1 MGNSRNR
8 KDNENT
14 PEQPTDKGVKAKRLG
29 NIVLRDAFTALF
41 GTPLVGSEME
51 RLISIDKMPIYEN
64 DELENPTY
72 DQVVQQLG
80 SNPLAQ

>member
-14 PEQPTDKGVKAKRLG
+14 PEQPTDKGIKAKRLG
-29 NIVLRDAFTALF
+29 SIVLPDAFTTLF
-41 GTPLVGSEME
+41 GTPLVGSQME
-51 RLISIDKMPIYEN
+51 RLISIDKMPV
-64 DELENPTY
+64 DDDDKLENPTY
-72 DQVVQQLG
+72 DRIVQQLG